1 MSNMY
6 EDTTMTHSEEVKSI
20 VKKKYGEIVAKSDQ
34 GCCSSFC
41 GCSSIEAEIMAD
53 SYAGLEG
60 YVPEAD
66 LGLGCGIPTDIAGI
80 REGNIVLDLGSGA
93 GNDVFVA
100 RRLVGSS
107 GHVIGVDMTEAMIA
121 RANENK
127 TKLGYANVEFRL
139 GDIEQLPV
147 DDESVDVVIS
157 NCVLNLVPNKSK
169 AFSEI
174 FRILKPAGH
183 FSISD
188 IVITKD
194 LPAPLVTAAE
204 MIAGCVAGAMLEEEY
219 LATINAAGF
228 KNVIVRKEKT
238 IHLPDNVLSGYL
250 GSEEI
255 ALYRE
260 SGTVIKSIT
269 VYGEK

>member
-1 MSNMY
+1 
-6 EDTTMTHSEEVKSI
+6 MTNPEEVKSI
-20 VKKKYGEIVAKSDQ
+20 VKNKYGEIAAKSKA
-34 GCCSSFC
+34 GCCDSLC
-41 GCSSIEAEIMAD
+41 GCASVEVDVMAE
-53 SYAGLEG
+53 SYAGREG

-80 REGNIVLDLGSGA
+80 QEGNVVLDLGSGA

-107 GHVIGVDMTEAMIA
+107 GRVIGVDMTEAMIA

-127 TKLGYANVEFRL
+127 QKLGYANVEFRL

-147 DDESVDVVIS
+147 DDNAVDVVIS

-174 FRILKPAGH
+174 FRVLKPSGH

-188 IVITKD
+188 IVITKS
-194 LPAPLVTAAE
+194 LPAPLLTAAE

-228 KNVIVRKEKT
+228 KNVIVRKEKA
-238 IHLPDNVLSGYL
+238 IDLPDNILSDYL
-250 GSEEI
+250 HNEEI
-255 ALYRE
+255 ARYRE

-269 VYGEK
+269 VYGDK